1 MQALER
7 TAVRYWRFDGAELK
21 DTLLV
26 ENLVNSICCEFAIA
40 DTRRRDLELVLSEV
54 ITNSIDH
61 GILGLDSTMK
71 KDLTGF
77 EQYFISRAAKLTR
90 LAEGSIEVSVE
101 PIENHLISIT
111 IQDSGKGFSY
121 PTGKLE
127 QLPESLL
134 LAYGRGLL
142 IIQKLC
148 ASMTH
153 LGNGNCVVLEFA
165 TGRRS

>member
-7 TAVRYWRFDGAELK
+7 TAVRYWRFDGAELR

-26 ENLVNSICCEFAIA
+26 ENLVDSICCEFSIA
-40 DTRRRDLELVLSEV
+40 DERRGDLELVLSEV

-77 EQYFISRAAKLTR
+77 EQYFISRAAKLAS
-90 LAEGSIEVSVE
+90 LEKGCIEITVE
-101 PIENHLISIT
+101 PVSDRMISIS
-111 IQDSGKGFSY
+111 IQDSGKGFPY

-127 QLPESLL
+127 QMPESLL

-165 TGRRS
+165 TSKSR